1 MQYRSDIILTEN
13 EGCSIKNNQYSK
25 NKTVTADCNKIFSET
40 LNSKTWWVL
49 HTLLKYN
56 TIV

>member
-25 NKTVTADCNKIFSET
+25 NKTVTADCNKILSET
-40 LNSKTWWVL
+40 LNSK
-49 HTLLKYN
+49 HAGFCTLLKYH
-56 TIV
+56 TII